1 MLFKTM
7 IDKNQRGFTLIELL
21 VVLAITG
28 LIIGGT
34 TTAIFQVFNTNA
46 RISSHMIAIT
56 QVQNAG
62 YRISHDALMAQRI
75 IISDNTL
82 TPETE
87 VLTLAWVGWE
97 YESADNTG
105 INTYEVR
112 YTYDSDQL
120 WRRQKITTDKYDSN
134 GHLVETTESQNS
146 VLVAEHITAISFSSM
161 VNKLTG
167 SITASVGEIE
177 EARTYEIT
185 PRPSS

>member
-1 MLFKTM
+1 M
-7 IDKNQRGFTLIELL
+7 IDKNQGGFTLIELL
-21 VVLAITG
+21 VVLAIAG

-34 TTAIFQVFNTNA
+34 TMAIFQVLNVNTQTV
-46 RISSHMIAIT
+46 SHMITIT

-62 YRISHDALMAQRI
+62 YWISRDAWVAQRI
-75 IISDNTL
+75 VTDDDTL

-97 YESADNTG
+97 YECADNTG

-146 VLVAEHITAISFSSM
+146 VLVAEHITAITPSM
-161 VNKLTG
+161 GGNKLTVP
-167 SITASVGEIE
+167 ITASVGEIE
-177 EARTYEIT
+177 EKRTYEIT